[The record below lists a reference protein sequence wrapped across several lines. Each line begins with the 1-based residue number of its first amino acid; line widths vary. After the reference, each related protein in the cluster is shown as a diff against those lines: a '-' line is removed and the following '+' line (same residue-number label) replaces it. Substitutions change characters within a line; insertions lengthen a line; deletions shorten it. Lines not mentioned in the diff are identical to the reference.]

1 MEKKLRLLLP
11 ALFFLALFL
20 IAGFRFFNRLD
31 LVVYQ
36 CDEYSYLRKSYFLD
50 LYLTGNFKDRQW
62 QEGDARDQTKL
73 MEYVYGIPGKILY
86 NKKFIDLAREESQME
101 NKSYANYSDWAV
113 SYGQP
118 ASSLQIS
125 QNLKKVLYAGRMIS
139 VLFTIAYLLLACL
152 IVFWVTGF
160 SYLLT
165 LFTFIFLATHPII
178 NIHGRQVLA
187 DSGLNFFLTLGLLL
201 LLLWWKEFWQERTD
215 VRKLLCLTILSGLV
229 GGLAAAAKLNGL
241 LHLII
246 SELVFVTAAV
256 LYFFKGKS
264 GSKKHRL
271 ITLSWLAI
279 LNALITTGVF
289 IGLHPN
295 AWGNPFMEIKKFIDW
310 RWWLTNYY
318 RDYFPENNIASW
330 LQAIQLIFLRTAGFM
345 PGVGSLGFHYETK
358 FKSLTSAWYFF
369 PNLVLFLA
377 GVCHLLKD
385 TFKREGYRKM
395 TVPILLWSLWFIILV
410 GLYLKL
416 DWTRYY
422 WPLFVPFIIIDS
434 YGILL
439 ISKLVGNI
447 WQKHFQAISKRIGF

>member
-1 MEKKLRLLLP
+1 MRKKLKHFLP

-20 IAGFRFFNRLD
+20 IAGFRLFNRLD

-50 LYLTGNFKDRQW
+50 LYLTGNFKDKQW

-73 MEYVYGIPGKILY
+73 MEYVYGIPSKTLY
-86 NKKFIDLAREESQME
+86 NKKFIDLA
-101 NKSYANYSDWAV
+101 NTNYSDWAV
-113 SYGQP
+113 NYGQP

-125 QNLKKVLYAGRMIS
+125 QNLKKVLYTGRMIS
-139 VLFTIAYLLLACL
+139 TLFTIVYLLLACL
-152 IVFWVTGF
+152 IVFWITDF

-165 LFTFIFLATHPII
+165 FFAFVFLATHPII

-201 LLLWWKEFWQERTD
+201 LLLWWNEFWQKRTD
-215 VRKLLCLTILSGLV
+215 FRKLLCLTILSGLV

-246 SELVFVTAAV
+246 SELVFMTAAA
-256 LYFFKGKS
+256 LYFLKGKS
-264 GSKKHRL
+264 DSKKHKL

-295 AWGNPFMEIKKFIDW
+295 AWGNPFIEIKKFIDW

-318 RDYFPENNIASW
+318 RDYFPEDNIASW
-330 LQAIQLIFLRTAGFM
+330 LQAIRLIFLRTAGFM
-345 PGVGSLGFHYETK
+345 PGVGSIGFHYETR
-358 FKSLTSAWYFF
+358 FKSLAPAWYFF

-377 GVCHLLKD
+377 GVCHLLKES
-385 TFKREGYRKM
+385 FKREGYRKM
-395 TVPILLWSLWFIILV
+395 AVPILLWSLWFIILV
-410 GLYLKL
+410 GRYLKL

-422 WPLFVPFIIIDS
+422 WPLFVPFIIVNS

-447 WQKHFQAISKRIGF
+447 WQKYFQSVFKRIGF